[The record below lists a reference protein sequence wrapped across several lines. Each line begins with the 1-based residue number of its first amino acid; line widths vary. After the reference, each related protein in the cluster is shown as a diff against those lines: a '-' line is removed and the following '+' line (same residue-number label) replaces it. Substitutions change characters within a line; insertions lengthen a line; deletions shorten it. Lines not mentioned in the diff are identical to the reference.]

1 MKFWQKLTVVLKD
14 KSIRNKLL
22 FLLGILIVFRMLSS
36 IPVPGVDVFQLQS
49 LLQTNQFFGLLN
61 IFSGGGLSSLS
72 LVLLGVGPFITS
84 SIVMQLLTVISPRLK
99 SMFHE
104 EGAIGRDR
112 FTQISRIITIPL
124 AAIQGFGLLLLL
136 QQQGVLV
143 DQTTLQTVTNL
154 ASIIAGSFI
163 LMWLGELISEYG
175 IGNGVS
181 VIIFAGIVSAIPS
194 QISQFSFTFDV
205 AQIPLYLA
213 FVVLALLIIAGVILV
228 TEAERL
234 IPTTYANASRQGGSG
249 TVHSFVPLKVN
260 MAGVMPIIFALS
272 ILLFPQLIV
281 TFLSASSISWAG
293 GVVNALNWFL
303 QSVWVYSLV
312 YFMLV
317 FAFTYFYTSIT
328 FDADAMASNLQKQGA
343 FIPGVRPGNSTKEYI
358 EKIVK
363 RITFLGGLFLG
374 LIAVLPV
381 LTQQLTGIP
390 SLTIGGTALLIVVSV
405 IIDITKKLDGA
416 VAMRQY

>member
-1 MKFWQKLTVVLKD
+1 
-14 KSIRNKLL
+14 
-22 FLLGILIVFRMLSS
+22 
-36 IPVPGVDVFQLQS
+36 
-49 LLQTNQFFGLLN
+49 
-61 IFSGGGLSSLS
+61 
-72 LVLLGVGPFITS
+72 
-84 SIVMQLLTVISPRLK
+84 
-99 SMFHE
+99 
-104 EGAIGRDR
+104 
-112 FTQISRIITIPL
+112 
-124 AAIQGFGLLLLL
+124 
-136 QQQGVLV
+136 
-143 DQTTLQTVTNL
+143 
-154 ASIIAGSFI
+154 
-163 LMWLGELISEYG
+163 
-175 IGNGVS
+175 
-181 VIIFAGIVSAIPS
+181 
-194 QISQFSFTFDV
+194 
-205 AQIPLYLA
+205 
-213 FVVLALLIIAGVILV
+213 
-228 TEAERL
+228 
-234 IPTTYANASRQGGSG
+234 
-249 TVHSFVPLKVN
+249 

-390 SLTIGGTALLIVVSV
+390 SLTIGGTALLMVVSV
-405 IIDITKKLDGA
+405 LIDITKKLDGA